1 MKKYE
6 ELVSFIIKNVGGKE
20 NILNVTHCVT
30 RLRFQLKD
38 ESKANDDG
46 LKSNNGIITVMHSA
60 GQYQVVIGNHV
71 GDVYKELIEKLDIKE
86 SVKALDKRMGF
97 KEKALDLISGIFMPS
112 LSVLCACGMIKGL
125 NTILS
130 FAGIYSADSDLY
142 LLINA
147 IGDCFFYF
155 FPIVIGY
162 NTAKKIG
169 MNPYTGMIIG
179 AALCYPTINGV
190 DLTLFG
196 LDINVSYTSTVLPV
210 IITCF
215 LAAPIE
221 KGLNRVL
228 PSVIRSFMVP
238 TIVLLISVIIGFI
251 VIGPVVNMASEAVS
265 NSLLAIYG
273 LSPILAG
280 IIFATLWQIFVIF
293 GVHITF
299 IVLCMMNLS
308 AGIPDPL
315 LGSQVFVAF
324 ATSAVVLAI
333 LVRTKN
339 KNLRSACIP
348 AFISGIFGITEPALY
363 GITITRPVMFVVSCI
378 GSGISGAIS
387 GFLGFRYYQMAGMGI
402 FEIPALLPS
411 TDTGTVLIQ
420 TIICT
425 IITFVATFAM
435 AFVLFK
441 DDSKEME
448 NSDSLATIN
457 DNISSPLKG
466 EVKLL
471 SEAKDDAFA
480 SGALGKGCVVVPEEG
495 KIYAPFDGTVLVMF
509 PTGHAVGLVDDKGCE
524 ILIHVGINTVQ
535 LEGKYF
541 ISHVKVGDKITKG
554 QLLLEFDLDAIKQEG
569 YDTDT
574 IIVVSNTNDYSDI
587 SLLKKDLIAPQES
600 LLAVRG

>member
-6 ELVSFIIKNVGGKE
+6 EVIDFIIKNVGGKN

-38 ESKANDDG
+38 ESKANDDA
-46 LKSNNGIITVMHSA
+46 LKNNSGIITVMHSA

-71 GDVYKELIEKLDIKE
+71 GDVYKELVQKLDFKE
-86 SVKALDKRMGF
+86 KQDPVKKKMKF

-130 FAGIYSADSDLY
+130 FAGIYTQESDLY
-142 LLINA
+142 QLINA

-155 FPIVIGY
+155 FPIIIGY

-190 DLTLFG
+190 DLNLFG
-196 LDINVSYTSTVLPV
+196 IAINVSYTSTVLPV

-215 LAAPIE
+215 LAYPIE
-221 KGLNRVL
+221 KWLNKVL
-228 PSVIRSFMVP
+228 PSVIRSFMTP
-238 TIVLLISVIIGFI
+238 TIVLLVSVIIGFI
-251 VIGPVVNMASEAVS
+251 VIGPIVNMASQDIS
-265 NSLLAIYG
+265 DTLLTVYG
-273 LSPILAG
+273 ISPVLAG
-280 IIFATLWQIFVIF
+280 ILFATLWQIFVIF

-308 AGIPDPL
+308 MGVPDPL

-339 KNLRSACIP
+339 KDLKSACIP
-348 AFISGIFGITEPALY
+348 AFVSGLFGVTEPALY
-363 GITITRPVMFVVSCI
+363 GITITRPVMFTVSCI

-387 GFLGFRYYQMAGMGI
+387 GFLGFHYYQMAGLGL
-402 FEIPALLPS
+402 FEIPALLPT
-411 TDTGTVLIQ
+411 TDTGTVLAQ
-420 TIICT
+420 AIICT
-425 IITFVATFAM
+425 AVTFIVTFIM
-435 AFVLFK
+435 AFVLY
-441 DDSKEME
+441 KEE
-448 NSDSLATIN
+448 SQIEKTTAEDLLKNEIIA
-457 DNISSPLKG
+457 SPLIG
-466 EVKLL
+466 EIRPL

-480 SGALGKGCVVVPEEG
+480 SGALGKGCVIIPEQG
-495 KIYAPFDGTVLVMF
+495 KVYAPFDGTVLVMF
-509 PTGHAVGLVDDKGCE
+509 PTGHAVGLVDEKGCE
-524 ILIHVGINTVQ
+524 VLIHVGINTVQ
-535 LEGKYF
+535 LEGKHF
-541 ISHVKVGDKITKG
+541 TPHIKVGDKVKKG
-554 QLLLEFDLDAIKQEG
+554 QLLLDFDLDAIKQEG
-569 YDTDT
+569 YATDT
-574 IIVVSNTNDYSDI
+574 IVVISNTKDYSDI
-587 SLLKKDLIAPQES
+587 SLINKGTITPQDG
-600 LLAVRG
+600 LLSIKG

>member
-6 ELVSFIIKNVGGKE
+6 ELVNFIIKNVGGKE

-38 ESKANDDG
+38 ESKANDEV
-46 LKSNNGIITVMHSA
+46 LKSNNGVITVMHSA

-71 GDVYKELIEKLDIKE
+71 GDVYKELIKQLDIKE
-86 SVKALDKRMGF
+86 SIEPAKKKMGF

-130 FAGIYSADSDLY
+130 FAGLYAADSDLY

-162 NTAKKIG
+162 NTAKKID

-179 AALCYPTINGV
+179 AALCYPAINGV

-196 LDINVSYTSTVLPV
+196 LNINVSYTSTVLPV
-210 IITCF
+210 VITCF

-228 PSVIRSFMVP
+228 PSVIRSFMTP
-238 TIVLLISVIIGFI
+238 TIVLLVSVIIGFI
-251 VIGPVVNMASEAVS
+251 VIGPIVNVASEAVS
-265 NSLLAIYG
+265 NALLAVYG
-273 LSPILAG
+273 LSPVLAG

-387 GFLGFRYYQMAGMGI
+387 GFLGFHYYQMAGMGI
-402 FEIPALLPS
+402 FEIPALLPAA
-411 TDTGTVLIQ
+411 DTGTVLMQ

-425 IITFVATFAM
+425 VITFVATFAM

-448 NSDSLATIN
+448 DSDTLTGICN
-457 DNISSPLKG
+457 NISSPLKG
-466 EVKLL
+466 EVKPL

-495 KIYAPFDGTVLVMF
+495 KVYAPFDGTVLVMF
-509 PTGHAVGLVDDKGCE
+509 PTCHAVGLIDDNGCE

-535 LEGKYF
+535 LEGKHF
-541 ISHVKVGDKITKG
+541 ISHVKVGDKVTKG
-554 QLLLEFDLDAIKQEG
+554 QLLLEFDLDAIRQEG

-574 IIVVSNTNDYSDI
+574 IIVVSNTNDYADI
-587 SLLKKDLIAPQES
+587 SLLKKGLIVPQES
-600 LLAVRG
+600 LLTVKG

>member
-6 ELVSFIIKNVGGKE
+6 ELIDFIIKNVGGKN

-38 ESKANDDG
+38 ESKANDDA
-46 LKSNNGIITVMHSA
+46 LKNNSGIITVMHSA

-71 GDVYKELIEKLDIKE
+71 GDVYKELVQKLDFKE
-86 SVKALDKRMGF
+86 KQDPVKKKMKF

-130 FAGIYSADSDLY
+130 FAGIYTQESDLY
-142 LLINA
+142 QLINA

-155 FPIVIGY
+155 FPIIIGY

-190 DLTLFG
+190 DLNLFG
-196 LDINVSYTSTVLPV
+196 IAINVSYTSTVLPV

-215 LAAPIE
+215 LAYPIE
-221 KGLNRVL
+221 KWLNKVL
-228 PSVIRSFMVP
+228 PSVIRSFMTP
-238 TIVLLISVIIGFI
+238 TIVLLVSVIIGFI
-251 VIGPVVNMASEAVS
+251 VIGPIVNMASQDIS
-265 NSLLAIYG
+265 DTLLTVYG
-273 LSPILAG
+273 ISPVLAG
-280 IIFATLWQIFVIF
+280 ILFATLWQIFVIF

-308 AGIPDPL
+308 MGVPDPL

-339 KNLRSACIP
+339 KDLKSACIP
-348 AFISGIFGITEPALY
+348 AFVSGLFGVTEPALY
-363 GITITRPVMFVVSCI
+363 GITITRPVMFTVSCI

-387 GFLGFRYYQMAGMGI
+387 GFLGFHYYQMAGLGL
-402 FEIPALLPS
+402 FEIPALLPT
-411 TDTGTVLIQ
+411 TDTGTVLAQ
-420 TIICT
+420 AIICT
-425 IITFVATFAM
+425 AVTFIVTFIM
-435 AFVLFK
+435 AFVLY
-441 DDSKEME
+441 KEE
-448 NSDSLATIN
+448 SQIEKTTAEDLLKNEIIA
-457 DNISSPLKG
+457 SPLIG
-466 EVKLL
+466 EIRPL

-480 SGALGKGCVVVPEEG
+480 SGALGKGCVIIPEQG
-495 KIYAPFDGTVLVMF
+495 KVYAPFDGTVLVMF
-509 PTGHAVGLVDDKGCE
+509 PTGHAVGLVDEKGCE
-524 ILIHVGINTVQ
+524 VLIHVGINTVQ
-535 LEGKYF
+535 LEGKHF
-541 ISHVKVGDKITKG
+541 TPHIKVGDKVKKG
-554 QLLLEFDLDAIKQEG
+554 QLLLDFDLDAIKQEG
-569 YDTDT
+569 YATDT
-574 IIVVSNTNDYSDI
+574 IVVISNTKDYSDI
-587 SLLKKDLIAPQES
+587 SLINKGTITPQDG
-600 LLAVRG
+600 LLSIKG

>member
-6 ELVSFIIKNVGGKE
+6 ELIDFIIKNVGGKN

-38 ESKANDDG
+38 ESKANDDA
-46 LKSNNGIITVMHSA
+46 LKNNSGIITVMHSA

-71 GDVYKELIEKLDIKE
+71 GDVYKELVQKLDFKE
-86 SVKALDKRMGF
+86 KQDPVKKKMKF

-130 FAGIYSADSDLY
+130 FAGIYTQESDLY
-142 LLINA
+142 QLINA

-155 FPIVIGY
+155 FPIIIGY

-190 DLTLFG
+190 DLNLFG
-196 LDINVSYTSTVLPV
+196 IAINVSYTSTVLPV

-215 LAAPIE
+215 LAYPIE
-221 KGLNRVL
+221 KWLNKVL
-228 PSVIRSFMVP
+228 PSVIRSFMTP
-238 TIVLLISVIIGFI
+238 TIVLLVSVIIGFI
-251 VIGPVVNMASEAVS
+251 VIGPIVNMASQDIS
-265 NSLLAIYG
+265 DTLLTVYG
-273 LSPILAG
+273 ISPVLAG
-280 IIFATLWQIFVIF
+280 ILFATLWQIFVIF

-308 AGIPDPL
+308 MGVPDPL

-339 KNLRSACIP
+339 KDLKSACIP
-348 AFISGIFGITEPALY
+348 AFVSGLFGVTEPALY
-363 GITITRPVMFVVSCI
+363 GITITRPVMFTVSCI

-387 GFLGFRYYQMAGMGI
+387 GFLGFHYYQMAGLGL
-402 FEIPALLPS
+402 FEIPALLPT
-411 TDTGTVLIQ
+411 TDTETVLAQ
-420 TIICT
+420 AIICT
-425 IITFVATFAM
+425 AVTFIVTFIM
-435 AFVLFK
+435 AFVLY
-441 DDSKEME
+441 KEE
-448 NSDSLATIN
+448 SQIEKTTAEDLLKNEIIA
-457 DNISSPLKG
+457 SPLIG
-466 EVKLL
+466 EIRPL

-480 SGALGKGCVVVPEEG
+480 SGALGKGCVIIPEQG
-495 KIYAPFDGTVLVMF
+495 KVYAPFDGTVLVMF
-509 PTGHAVGLVDDKGCE
+509 PTGHAVGLVDEKGCE
-524 ILIHVGINTVQ
+524 VLIHVGINTVQ
-535 LEGKYF
+535 LEGKHF
-541 ISHVKVGDKITKG
+541 TPHIKVGDKVKKG
-554 QLLLEFDLDAIKQEG
+554 QLLLDFDLDAIKQEG
-569 YDTDT
+569 YATDT
-574 IIVVSNTNDYSDI
+574 IVVISNTKDYSDI
-587 SLLKKDLIAPQES
+587 SLINKGTITPQDG
-600 LLAVRG
+600 LLSIKG